1 MVLIFTIVNLYDL
14 IIMINNE
21 ANTKVYDMYET
32 ILNFIKSLK
41 PEIIVQAPSRINII
55 NPLDAVEGDF
65 WMPSVAINGIKN
77 PLSVFLYLKK
87 TTTPSKVFLYKIIN
101 DYDKIS
107 LEIEYRGDLNKD
119 IEEIKKNMKGE
130 LKLVYAS
137 IYRFHLTNSNF
148 LKRYLSENFE
158 LGIITTIPRQSGL
171 GGSAS
176 IIISVLY
183 GLAEYFNLFNNISCL
198 KEGDFPINKDT
209 IAEMATKIE
218 HEDLNVTAGYSD
230 RYTISRG
237 GLCFC
242 SYYGKLNHAKIGME
256 PLAVY
261 DKIDDIYGITE
272 LPIIICFSGVF
283 HKSGDVHGKLRALY
297 LGNTPN
303 IIENFKQL
311 ALLAW
316 KARFALMTHDWELL
330 GEFFTENTR
339 IMNIIMKDAGF
350 EYGIG
355 LANNILIELINDHP
369 DVYAAKLTGAGGG
382 GCVFALVNP
391 QNIEKVFQDWQ
402 ERLNNLI
409 LNEKLFKTKFPSYP
423 SEILGELKNAEFFR
437 IKIDKNGVKKL

>member
-1 MVLIFTIVNLYDL
+1 MHNTI
-14 IIMINNE
+14 I
-21 ANTKVYDMYET
+21 K
-32 ILNFIKSLK
+32 FIKSLK
-41 PEIIVQAPSRINII
+41 PDIIVQAPSRINLI

-87 TTTPSKVFLYKIIN
+87 KKAPSKVLLYKIIN
-101 DYDKIS
+101 DFDNYS
-107 LEIEYRGDLNKD
+107 LEIEYKEDLSKD
-119 IEEIKKNMKGE
+119 IEEIKKKMKGD
-130 LKLVYAS
+130 LKLIYAS

-148 LKRYLSENFE
+148 LNRFISENFE
-158 LGIITTIPRQSGL
+158 LGVIISIPRQSGL

-183 GLAEYFNLFNNISCL
+183 GLAEYLNLYNNISCL

-209 IAEMATKIE
+209 LAEMATKVE

-261 DKIDDIYGITE
+261 DKIDDVYGIIE
-272 LPIIICFSGVF
+272 LPIIVCYSGVF
-283 HKSGDVHGKLRALY
+283 HKSGNIHGKLRALY
-297 LGNTPN
+297 LQKDSN
-303 IIENFKQL
+303 IIENFKRL
-311 ALLAW
+311 ALLSW
-316 KARFALMTHDWELL
+316 KARFALMSHNWELL
-330 GEFFTENTR
+330 GGLFTENTR
-339 IMNIIMKDAGF
+339 IMNRIMKDAGF
-350 EYGIG
+350 KYGIG
-355 LANNILIELINDHP
+355 LVNNILIDLIKDHP

-391 QNIEKVFQDWQ
+391 QNIENIFRDWQ
-402 ERLNNLI
+402 ERLNILI
-409 LNEKLFKTKFPSYP
+409 SNEKLFKAKFPSYP
-423 SEILGELKNAEFFR
+423 SEILGKLKNAQFFR

>member
-1 MVLIFTIVNLYDL
+1 
-14 IIMINNE
+14 
-21 ANTKVYDMYET
+21 MYNK
-32 ILNFIKSLK
+32 ILKFIKSLE

-65 WMPSVAINGIKN
+65 WMPSVAINGIEN

-87 TTTPSKVFLYKIIN
+87 TKTPSKVLLYKTIN
-101 DYDKIS
+101 DNDKIS
-107 LEIEYRGDLNKD
+107 LEIEYEDDLNKN
-119 IEEIKKNMKGE
+119 IEEIKKKMKGE
-130 LKLVYAS
+130 FKLIYAS
-137 IYRFHLTNSNF
+137 ILRFHLTNSNF
-148 LKRYLSENFE
+148 LERFISENFE
-158 LGIITTIPRQSGL
+158 LGVITTIPRQSGL
-171 GGSAS
+171 GGSAA

-183 GLAEYFNLFNNISCL
+183 GLAEYFNLFKNISCL

-261 DKIDDIYGITE
+261 DKIDDIYGINE
-272 LPIIICFSGVF
+272 LPIIVCFSGVF
-283 HKSGDVHGKLRALY
+283 HESGNVHGKLRELY
-297 LGNTPN
+297 LQKNPN
-303 IIENFKQL
+303 IIENYKQL